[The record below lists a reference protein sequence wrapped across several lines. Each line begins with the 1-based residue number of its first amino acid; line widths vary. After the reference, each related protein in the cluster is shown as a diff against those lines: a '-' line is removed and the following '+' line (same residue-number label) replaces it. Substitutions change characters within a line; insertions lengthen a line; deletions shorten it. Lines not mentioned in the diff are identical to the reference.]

1 MSEWW
6 DKTNTYRPQPP
17 SGSCTDR
24 RYRTISFF
32 QASGR
37 QVLVT
42 WHVISR
48 PGGKERERVMMV
60 NRTKPL
66 SIFWEGFFYKV
77 VVRRIISSYLG
88 AGRAARRSLLP
99 SDRPRSGGDCRSSC
113 PWVQRPQLWG
123 QQQRATQTD
132 SEERRRKLATD
143 NRNGQL
149 QSQNTKSIIWFLYQI
164 NVCNLILIIVI
175 IVHVY
180 VSKRECVFVD
190 NRKVKTHCVQAQGVG
205 LQHGLLSLHS
215 FLIFDVGPGL
225 SALNIGQPPAAQVC
239 DRFRPVRSPA
249 PPQVPGRTHRYS
261 TSVLCN
267 YQYQWLLSFRVTLKC
282 IHTLNLWN

>member
-1 MSEWW
+1 MYKISEWW

-48 PGGKERERVMMV
+48 PGGKEREERERESDDGQQNEAAQHILRV
-60 NRTKPL
+60 
-66 SIFWEGFFYKV
+66 FFYKV

-99 SDRPRSGGDCRSSC
+99 SDRPRPGGDCRSSC

-132 SEERRRKLATD
+132 SEERRRKLVTGMD
-143 NRNGQL
+143 NYSPKIQ
-149 QSQNTKSIIWFLYQI
+149 KMWFLYQT
-164 NVCNLILIIVI
+164 N
-175 IVHVY
+175 
-180 VSKRECVFVD
+180 
-190 NRKVKTHCVQAQGVG
+190 
-205 LQHGLLSLHS
+205 
-215 FLIFDVGPGL
+215 IF
-225 SALNIGQPPAAQVC
+225 
-239 DRFRPVRSPA
+239 
-249 PPQVPGRTHRYS
+249 
-261 TSVLCN
+261 
-267 YQYQWLLSFRVTLKC
+267 
-282 IHTLNLWN
+282 